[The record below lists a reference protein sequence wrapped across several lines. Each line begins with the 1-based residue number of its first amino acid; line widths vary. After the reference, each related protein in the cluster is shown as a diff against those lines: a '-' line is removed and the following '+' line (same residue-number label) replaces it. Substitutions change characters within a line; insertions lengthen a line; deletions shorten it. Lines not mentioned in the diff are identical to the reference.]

1 MNFARLATS
10 SLALLSTAVVAACA
24 NSDAGQPQVTQI
36 VPADP
41 ALHSAQTPAPQ
52 AAAAAP
58 QDLRVFFDSGASRPN
73 AASRDTLDQAARL
86 FREGDPLVMIVS
98 GQSDTTGDA
107 RRNLMLSQERAT
119 SVARGLM
126 DRGIPATRLQI
137 VAKGESEPLIKT
149 ADDTAQPENRAV
161 VITWRK

>member
-10 SLALLSTAVVAACA
+10 SFVLLSAAALAACA
-24 NSDAGQPQVTQI
+24 NSNAGQPQVTQI

-41 ALHSAQTPAPQ
+41 APPSPTPQ
-52 AAAAAP
+52 AAAPAP
-58 QDLRVFFDSGASRPN
+58 QDLRVYFDSGASRPN
-73 AASRDTLDQAARL
+73 AASRATLDQAARL
-86 FREGDPLVMIVS
+86 FREGDPLVMTVS

-107 RRNLMLSQERAT
+107 RRNLILSQERAT
-119 SVARGLM
+119 AVARGLM

-137 VAKGESEPLIKT
+137 VAKGESEPLVKT
-149 ADDTAQPENRAV
+149 ADNTAQAENRAV

>member
-1 MNFARLATS
+1 MVFARLAPCC
-10 SLALLSTAVVAACA
+10 LALLSAAALAACA
-24 NSDAGQPQVTQI
+24 NTDGAAQPQTTQTT
-36 VPADP
+36 PARP
-41 ALHSAQTPAPQ
+41 SATAAPAPQ
-52 AAAAAP
+52 AAAPAP
-58 QDLRVFFDSGASRPN
+58 QDLRVYFDSGAARPN
-73 AASRDTLDQAARL
+73 AASRATLDQAARL

-107 RRNLMLSQERAT
+107 RRNLMLSQDRA
-119 SVARGLM
+119 SEVARGLM

-137 VAKGESEPLIKT
+137 VAKGESELLVKT